1 MERLFSEWAE
11 EWLKKKRKLVKE
23 STYATYQIT
32 IINHLIPAFGE
43 CEISCIST
51 KLIQEQVLKWADN
64 GKLDGHSGLSQKS
77 IKDMVVIL
85 KACLSDYEIYYGK
98 EIKVRTIG
106 YPKTKIGVNRRAV
119 LSDKEYKVFIETI
132 KENLGY
138 ESLGYAITLYTGI
151 RIGELCALKW
161 GDIDLNERLIEI
173 NKTLQ
178 RIYIKNLT
186 GKGKTK
192 ITITR
197 PKSLKAVREIPI
209 SDQLVRLFDRV
220 KKQRKDNYVLTG
232 TSKYIEPRLYRNH
245 YKKFLEKYKIEP
257 INFHGLRHTFATRCI
272 ESGADCKVV
281 SELLGH
287 SSVNTTL
294 NLYVHPNMED
304 KRRCVELL

>member
-1 MERLFSEWAE
+1 MERLFSEWAM
-11 EWLKKKRKLVKE
+11 EWLEKKKQLVKE

-32 IINHLIPAFGE
+32 MINHLIPTFGE
-43 CEISCIST
+43 KEISSIST
-51 KLIQEQVLKWADN
+51 GLIQEQVFRWAMN
-64 GKLDGHSGLSQKS
+64 GKLNDNSGLSQKS

-98 EIKVRTIG
+98 EIKVRSIG
-106 YPKTKIGVNRRAV
+106 YPKARTEINRREV
-119 LSDKEYKVFIETI
+119 LSDKEYKTFVEII
-132 KENLGY
+132 KENLEY

-161 GDIDLNERLIEI
+161 ADIDLNERSIEI

-178 RIYIKNLT
+178 SIYIKNFT

-209 SDQLVRLFDRV
+209 SDQLFRLFDQV
-220 KKQRKDNYVLTG
+220 KRQRKDSYVLTG

-272 ESGADCKVV
+272 ENGADYKVV

-304 KRRCVELL
+304 KRKCVELL